1 MEYLVRGATIYN
13 EPGVFMAFEETEREL
28 TANVA
33 SLGFDLDNLIA
44 KKMLLLEH
52 IHIERSEIEET
63 GEYDLEGLLIRIN
76 LAIETIG
83 AKRVVLDT
91 MESLFGGL
99 PNILILRAEL
109 RRLFRFLKEKGV
121 TVIITGE
128 RGEEM
133 LTRQG
138 LEEYVSDCVIMLDH
152 RVTEQT
158 STRRLRIVK
167 YRGSSHGTNEY
178 PFLIDETGFSVLPI
192 TSVGL
197 NHLVTTERISSG
209 IPRLD
214 TMLDGKGYYRGS
226 SVLVSGTAGT
236 GKSSLA
242 AHFASAACMRGEHVL
257 YFALEE
263 SPLQII
269 RNMRSI
275 GIDNEQWVKKGL
287 LKFYSNRPTFYG
299 LESYLTMMH
308 KVINEFKPKVVIV
321 DPISSFIIG
330 TNDFE
335 AKSMIMRLVD
345 FLKMNN
351 ITGFYTSLTGAN
363 TELEHTQINISSLI
377 DTWMILRDLEIGGE
391 RNRGLHIL
399 KSRGMAHSNQI
410 REYILTDNGAELLD
424 VYVGPDGVLTGSAR
438 IAKEAKE
445 NMEQL
450 SRQQEAERKRLALD
464 RKRKAMEARIKELKE
479 EFEAESLETLKAISL
494 EEENNVAFLQQRI
507 DMAKSRKADKD

>member
-1 MEYLVRGATIYN
+1 
-13 EPGVFMAFEETEREL
+13 
-28 TANVA
+28 
-33 SLGFDLDNLIA
+33 
-44 KKMLLLEH
+44 
-52 IHIERSEIEET
+52 
-63 GEYDLEGLLIRIN
+63 
-76 LAIETIG
+76 
-83 AKRVVLDT
+83 
-91 MESLFGGL
+91 
-99 PNILILRAEL
+99 
-109 RRLFRFLKEKGV
+109 
-121 TVIITGE
+121 
-128 RGEEM
+128 
-133 LTRQG
+133 
-138 LEEYVSDCVIMLDH
+138 MLDH

-197 NHLVTTERISSG
+197 NHSVTSERISSG

-214 TMLDGKGYYRGS
+214 TMLSGLGYYRGS

-242 AHFASAACMRGEHVL
+242 AHFASAACKRGENVL

-263 SPLQII
+263 SPMQII

-275 GIDNEQWVKKGL
+275 GIDNEQWVNKGL
-287 LKFYSNRPTFYG
+287 MKFYSNRPTFYG
-299 LESYLTMMH
+299 LESYLTLMH
-308 KVINEFKPKVVIV
+308 KVINEFNPKVVIV
-321 DPISSFIIG
+321 DPISSFIVG

-410 REYILTDNGAELLD
+410 REFKLTDNGAELLD
-424 VYVGPDGVLTGSAR
+424 VYVGSDGVLTGSAR

-445 NMEQL
+445 SMEQL
-450 SRQQEAERKRLALD
+450 SRQQETERKRQALE
-464 RKRKAMEARIKELKE
+464 RKRKALAVRITELEE
-479 EFEAESLETLKAISL
+479 EFEAESTETLKSISL
-494 EEENNVAFLQQRI
+494 EEERNKAFLLQRN
-507 DMAKSRKADKD
+507 DMAKSRKADTD